1 MARLSELPRRDRERS
16 SRVNEVWRP
25 LGLHHE
31 LRLVFRVEG
40 VCWGAAGTVRMA
52 DFTDREVEFLTAV
65 APALACATRV
75 AACAGGG
82 GPERPAIVV
91 VTANGEVRAATAAAR
106 EWRDELDD
114 IAPGRFTVMVRAV
127 VSGARAAPS
136 GTFGARVRGSRGGWI
151 LLRAARLVSDDDE
164 TAVTLERASGD
175 ALVDLLF
182 AAYGLTSRERGA
194 AARCSPERP
203 LWTSR
208 RRSGSRRTRCRTTSR
223 PSSPRP
229 ACGAGESRRPAS
241 GASAIR
247 RLRYA
252 VRLVKPTGVEVS

>member
-16 SRVNEVWRP
+16 SRVNDVWRP

-31 LRLVFRVEG
+31 LRLVFRVDG
-40 VCWGAAGTVRMA
+40 VCWGAAGMVRTA

-75 AACAGGG
+75 AARAGG

-91 VTANGEVRAATAAAR
+91 VTADGEVRAATAAAR

-182 AAYGLTSRERGA
+182 AAYGLTPREREICREVLTGA
-194 AARCSPERP
+194 STVDTAEALGISAHTVQDHLKVVFAKAGVRIRGESAAR
-203 LWTSR
+203 
-208 RRSGSRRTRCRTTSR
+208 
-223 PSSPRP
+223 
-229 ACGAGESRRPAS
+229 
-241 GASAIR
+241 
-247 RLRYA
+247 LR
-252 VRLVKPTGVEVS
+252 G

>member
-1 MARLSELPRRDRERS
+1 MARLSELPRCDRERS

-31 LRLVFRVEG
+31 LRLVFRVDG
-40 VCWGAAGTVRMA
+40 VCWGAAGMVRMA

-82 GPERPAIVV
+82 GPERAAIVV
-91 VTANGEVRAATAAAR
+91 ATVDGEVRAATAAAR

-114 IAPGRFTVMVRAV
+114 IAPGRFAVMVRAV

-182 AAYGLTSRERGA
+182 AAYGLTSREREICREVLTGA
-194 AARCSPERP
+194 STVDTAEALGISAHTVQDHLEAVFAKVGVWSRGEPAAR
-203 LWTSR
+203 
-208 RRSGSRRTRCRTTSR
+208 
-223 PSSPRP
+223 
-229 ACGAGESRRPAS
+229 
-241 GASAIR
+241 
-247 RLRYA
+247 LR
-252 VRLVKPTGVEVS
+252 G